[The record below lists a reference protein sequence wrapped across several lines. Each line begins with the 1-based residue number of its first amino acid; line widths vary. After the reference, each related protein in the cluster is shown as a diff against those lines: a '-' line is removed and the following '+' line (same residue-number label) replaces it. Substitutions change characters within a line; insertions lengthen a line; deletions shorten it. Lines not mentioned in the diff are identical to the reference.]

1 MPEYIEKAAVL
12 EAIKNMEN
20 SSQTERAFELLR
32 VADTLLRRQADNFY
46 VLNLLEE
53 EVYYDG
59 AVCDGRCLMED
70 IEYLLEE
77 VGRLKE
83 GLYYA

>member
-12 EAIKNMEN
+12 EAIKNMKN

-32 VADTLLRRQADNFY
+32 VADTLLRRQAGNFY